1 MAQHD
6 NIEAVYGPSFSKKFQ
21 FYTYEDGKQIFIKKN
36 RPVFVWI
43 YKDKS
48 ISYICQNKKVFPYND
63 TNSYTAY
70 LNSIGDSVSREIY
83 IPPST
88 ITVTEKDR
96 EKGLINRYFV
106 KYLLDGSI
114 FEINKEKFD
123 LELTF
128 YKKVKIVWY
137 LDNSTVTMKMK
148 NMEQIRKAKK
158 EIDDIDKKLDP
169 LEFHKEKVEMTKQ
182 EKVHEKLNRL
192 KQY

>member
-1 MAQHD
+1 MAQND

-21 FYTYEDGKQIFIKKN
+21 FYTYEDGKQIFIRKN

-70 LNSIGDSVSREIY
+70 LNSIGNSVSREIY

-106 KYLLDGSI
+106 EYSLDGSI
-114 FEINKEKFD
+114 FEIDKKKFD
-123 LELTF
+123 LDLTF
-128 YKKVKIVWY
+128 YKKIKIVWY
-137 LDNSTVTMKMK
+137 LDNSTLTMKMK
-148 NMEQIRKAKK
+148 NMEQIKKAKK
-158 EIDDIDKKLDP
+158 EMDGIDKHLDP

>member
-1 MAQHD
+1 MAQND

-21 FYTYEDGKQIFIKKN
+21 FYTYEDGKQIFIRKN

-70 LNSIGDSVSREIY
+70 LNSIGNSVSREIY

-106 KYLLDGSI
+106 EYSLDGSI
-114 FEINKEKFD
+114 FEIDKKKFD
-123 LELTF
+123 LDLTF
-128 YKKVKIVWY
+128 YKKIKIVWY
-137 LDNSTVTMKMK
+137 LDNSTLTMKMK
-148 NMEQIRKAKK
+148 NMEQIKKAKK
-158 EIDDIDKKLDP
+158 EMDGIDKHLDP

-182 EKVHEKLNRL
+182 EKVHEKLSRL

>member
-1 MAQHD
+1 MAQND

-21 FYTYEDGKQIFIKKN
+21 FYTYEDGKQIFIRKN

-70 LNSIGDSVSREIY
+70 LNSVGDSVSREIY

-106 KYLLDGSI
+106 EYSLDGSI
-114 FEINKEKFD
+114 FEIDKKKFD
-123 LELTF
+123 LDLTF
-128 YKKVKIVWY
+128 YKKIKIVWY
-137 LDNSTVTMKMK
+137 LDNSTLTMKMK
-148 NMEQIRKAKK
+148 NMEQIKKAKK
-158 EIDDIDKKLDP
+158 EMDGIDKHLDP

-182 EKVHEKLNRL
+182 EKVHEKLSRL

>member
-1 MAQHD
+1 MAQND

-21 FYTYEDGKQIFIKKN
+21 FYTYEDGKQIFIRKN

-70 LNSIGDSVSREIY
+70 LNSVGDSVSREIY

-106 KYLLDGSI
+106 EYSLDGSI
-114 FEINKEKFD
+114 FEIDKKKFD
-123 LELTF
+123 LDLTF
-128 YKKVKIVWY
+128 YKKIKIVWY
-137 LDNSTVTMKMK
+137 LDNSTLTMKMK
-148 NMEQIRKAKK
+148 NMEQIKKAKK
-158 EIDDIDKKLDP
+158 EMDGIDKHLDP
-169 LEFHKEKVEMTKQ
+169 LEFHKEKIEMTKQ
-182 EKVHEKLNRL
+182 EKVHEKLSRL

>member
-1 MAQHD
+1 MAQND

-21 FYTYEDGKQIFIKKN
+21 FYTYEDGKQIFIRKN

-70 LNSIGDSVSREIY
+70 LNSIGNSVSREIY

-106 KYLLDGSI
+106 EYSLDGSI
-114 FEINKEKFD
+114 FEIDKKKFD
-123 LELTF
+123 LDLTF
-128 YKKVKIVWY
+128 YKKIKIVWY
-137 LDNSTVTMKMK
+137 LDNSTLTMKMK
-148 NMEQIRKAKK
+148 NMEQIKKAKK
-158 EIDDIDKKLDP
+158 EMDGIDKHLDP

-192 KQY
+192 KHY

>member
-1 MAQHD
+1 MAQND

-21 FYTYEDGKQIFIKKN
+21 FYTYEDGKQIFIRKN

-70 LNSIGDSVSREIY
+70 LNSIGNSVSREIY

-106 KYLLDGSI
+106 EYSLDGSI
-114 FEINKEKFD
+114 FEIDKKKFD
-123 LELTF
+123 LDLTF
-128 YKKVKIVWY
+128 YKKIKIVWY
-137 LDNSTVTMKMK
+137 LDNSTLTMKMK
-148 NMEQIRKAKK
+148 NMEQIKKAKK
-158 EIDDIDKKLDP
+158 EIDGIDKHLDP
-169 LEFHKEKVEMTKQ
+169 LEFHKEKIEMTKQ
-182 EKVHEKLNRL
+182 EKVHEKLSRL